1 MAKEKVE
8 FNPALH
14 GEQLEHCIKQCSD
27 HKAIIEGANEAIR
40 EIRKTACEELGVSG
54 KDFNQ
59 MLRIFHKDE
68 REKLETENEELLE
81 KYDAVFRK

>member
-8 FNPALH
+8 FNKALH

-27 HKAIIEGANEAIR
+27 HKAIIEGANRAIA
-40 EIRKTACEELGVSG
+40 EIRKTAQDELGVTG
-54 KDFNQ
+54 KEFNQ

-68 REKLETENEELLE
+68 RDKLETENEELLE
-81 KYDAVFRK
+81 KYDAVFGK